1 VTDEKRKH
9 IIAMQQQGM
18 RAMTPAQM
26 EERAQKQAAGMRNIA
41 HSQQHSGDDLRN
53 MWAPMADIAPAQL
66 PPLTRRQRIT
76 QWLSRFW
83 SNT

>member
-53 MWAPMADIAPAQL
+53 M
-66 PPLTRRQRIT
+66 
-76 QWLSRFW
+76 
-83 SNT
+83 